1 MMPATIVIRMCRR
14 IPQPEPAGCM
24 TRMCTSGRGFNVRTA
39 IAMVLITIPSVAS
52 RENSTRREPPSR
64 RFPVPAVTVEAGSAP
79 QVTVEAAQ
87 ITVQPA
93 APAVNNFAPN
103 VIVDVPQPAAP
114 IVNVEAPVVN
124 IEPAVVNVAAP
135 SVGVNVPEQVPQPR
149 LPWRMTVRRDE
160 RTQLIMF
167 AELVPME
174 A

>member
-1 MMPATIVIRMCRR
+1 MRDLQLPAPIVSI
-14 IPQPEPAGCM
+14 EA
-24 TRMCTSGRGFNVRTA
+24 A
-39 IAMVLITIPSVAS
+39 AAPSVNI
-52 RENSTRREPPSR
+52 E
-64 RFPVPAVTVEAGSAP
+64 G
-79 QVTVEAAQ
+79 AQ

-135 SVGVNVPEQVPQPR
+135 SVRVNVPEQVPQPR
-149 LPWRMTVRRDE
+149 LPWRMNVRRDE
-160 RTQLIMF
+160 RTQLITY
-167 AELVPME
+167 AEIVPME